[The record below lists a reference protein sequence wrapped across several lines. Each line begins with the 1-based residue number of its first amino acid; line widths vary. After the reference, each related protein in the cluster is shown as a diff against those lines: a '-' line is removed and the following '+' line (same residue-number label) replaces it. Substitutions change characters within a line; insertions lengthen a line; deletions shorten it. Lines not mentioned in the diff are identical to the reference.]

1 MHTIIL
7 KHVVLQSF
15 KLRFSNNEHFLV
27 LTCLLVS
34 LKQFLLKIT
43 YSNLKQRFSIFI
55 YLKMKC
61 IRIMAKLN
69 FSSPSLDLSEIILI
83 CKFCA
88 QEIFQSLSIENSSVT
103 SKLTSIAYLLNLT
116 EPLKS
121 YVDLTHQLSDF
132 LVDGFIDVNMMKFVI
147 SAQLYCN

>member
-1 MHTIIL
+1 
-7 KHVVLQSF
+7 
-15 KLRFSNNEHFLV
+15 
-27 LTCLLVS
+27 
-34 LKQFLLKIT
+34 
-43 YSNLKQRFSIFI
+43 
-55 YLKMKC
+55 MKC

-83 CKFCA
+83 YKFCA
-88 QEIFQSLSIENSSVT
+88 QEIFQSLSIENSSVSTVT

-116 EPLKS
+116 EPSFKVKLKS